1 MQLQHTPQ
9 HEQGQPTLKPHRVAA
24 LFGNKLKPV
33 SSHLEK
39 VKKGNKTETISCSCW
54 YNPVT
59 SYGTPHITQTKLC
72 WRQRGEAPSPAL
84 PCGTWQNR
92 MK

>member
-33 SSHLEK
+33 SSHLEEA
-39 VKKGNKTETISCSCW
+39 KKATELSQ
-54 YNPVT
+54 YLVPAGVT
-59 SYGTPHITQTKLC
+59 L
-72 WRQRGEAPSPAL
+72 
-84 PCGTWQNR
+84 
-92 MK
+92 